1 METRKKLPIGI
12 EGFEKIRKEGFY
24 YVDKTGL
31 IRELLDNWAEVNL
44 FTRPRRFG
52 KSLNMDMLKCFF
64 EYGADRE
71 IFDGLEIAG
80 ERELCERYLGRFP
93 VISITL
99 KGAAARSYG
108 EALAMLRSIVGN
120 EAMRFD
126 FLLESGRLSE
136 GEKDRYRQLIQIS
149 SDDRREFAMPSE
161 ALGGSLKLLSQLL
174 HKHYG
179 QKVILLIDEY
189 DVPLDR
195 AQRAGYYEEMADLL
209 RILFG
214 QALKTNP
221 NLYFAVMTGCLRIA
235 KESIFTGLNNL
246 NVFSIIDVPFAEY
259 FGFSDGE
266 VRDMLAYY
274 GLGDRYGVM
283 KEWYDGY
290 RFGNGS
296 VYCPWDVISY
306 VKLLRSDPEAEPR
319 AFWANTSGN
328 EIVRT
333 FLERAGAST
342 RREMEVLVD
351 GGTVGKK
358 LNHELTY
365 RELYRNIDNLWSVLF
380 TTGYLTWQGKPD
392 GDVYDLKIPNLE
404 LRKIY
409 IDQIME
415 WFKEEAGRDAPKLD
429 ALCLAFAAGD
439 AAAVERQF
447 AAYLRRTISIRDTSV
462 RKNKK
467 ENFFH
472 GLLLG
477 LLSHREDWVVR
488 SNHESGVGFSDILVE
503 IEEENRGIVIEVK
516 YPDGGDLEVGC
527 KEALAQIEEKGYEEK
542 LREDGMETVLKYG
555 IACRRKS
562 CRVMLAGEA
571 DRM

>member
-488 SNHESGVGFSDILVE
+488 SNQESGVGFSDILVE

>member
-1 METRKKLPIGI
+1 MDAMKKLPVGI
-12 EGFEKIRKEGFY
+12 EGFQELRTEDFY

-31 IRELLDNWAEVNL
+31 IRELLNNWGKVNL

-52 KSLNMDMLKCFF
+52 KSLNMDMLKSFF

-71 IFDGLEIAG
+71 LFDGLEIAG

-108 EALAMLRSIVGN
+108 EALAMLRSIIGS

-126 FLLESGRLSE
+126 FLLESGRLSD
-136 GEKDRYRQLIQIS
+136 GEKDRYRQLIRIS
-149 SDDRREFAMPSE
+149 SDGRREFAMSSE

-365 RELYRNIDNLWSVLF
+365 RELYQNIDNLWSVLF

-488 SNHESGVGFSDILVE
+488 SNQESGVGFSDILVE

-527 KEALAQIEEKGYEEK
+527 KEALAQIEEKEYEEK
-542 LREDGMETVLKYG
+542 LREDGMETVLRYG

-562 CRVMLAGEA
+562 CRVMLAGET
-571 DRM
+571 DKR